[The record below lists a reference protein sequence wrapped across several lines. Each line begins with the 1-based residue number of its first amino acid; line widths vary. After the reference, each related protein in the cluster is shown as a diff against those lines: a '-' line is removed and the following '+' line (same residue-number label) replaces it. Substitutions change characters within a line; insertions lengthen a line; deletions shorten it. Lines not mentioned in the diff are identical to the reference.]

1 MWQSVEILNV
11 LKRFQNRFSG
21 KRKPL
26 SVKKLEYRFLVEST
40 NIENDHVHTK
50 LPNQKPILR
59 QTEWWDQNGPI
70 TKNGVLSGTTF
81 FRKFCFSWRTSY
93 KEMIWCTNYPN
104 VHICTFCKRWSFFE
118 GAFFLWVSLSECSRD
133 VK

>member
-1 MWQSVEILNV
+1 MFYVTIRGNFE
-11 LKRFQNRFSG
+11 RFETFPKQIFWEKKTFVSKKTRVPF
-21 KRKPL
+21 L
-26 SVKKLEYRFLVEST
+26 SW
-40 NIENDHVHTK
+40 NMDHVHTK

-93 KEMIWCTNYPN
+93 KEVTWCTNYPN
-104 VHICTFCKRWSFFE
+104 VHICTFCKRWSFFD